1 MNSDSTKINYRPG
14 DDDTLILI
22 LISCCRF
29 GQPGATAVCHVGHLL
44 YFPTHKG
51 VEKYPFRYREIKR
64 GIPGVASGCGMGDPY
79 TSQLGPYIALV
90 YSKNSH

>member
-29 GQPGATAVCHVGHLL
+29 GQPGATAVCRVGHLL
-44 YFPTHKG
+44 YFPTHKVVG
-51 VEKYPFRYREIKR
+51 AVRHLGAAWQTRTRHGWVRTCVLKELTLAGLLYKR
-64 GIPGVASGCGMGDPY
+64 R
-79 TSQLGPYIALV
+79 Q
-90 YSKNSH
+90 